1 MKTKQWRL
9 EKSFSC
15 KFLSVNFSYTTAY
28 VERILCTVDVLHEIM
43 FEQTSKIN
51 APKRKCSGC
60 KALYKILWYISS
72 FYEYTSVLFWN

>member
-51 APKRKCSGC
+51 A
-60 KALYKILWYISS
+60 
-72 FYEYTSVLFWN
+72 